1 LNYFQHHIETF
12 YHKTY
17 LTSFKQQLS
26 FEENIFNWMNK
37 AKLNNFFRYKCFY
50 DFHLSVCFRLSPI
63 VSLKWMKS
71 VKNDCFLLI
80 PWSINERRRYLSIFC
95 RSRANLKSLV
105 SFSRWIEV
113 KESGLWNNNFFYY
126 KFREIFVFVSHRLL
140 LDVSFKNVICCFF
153 GWMPNDLQRKVVK
166 TSSIKNLKL

>member
-1 LNYFQHHIETF
+1 
-12 YHKTY
+12 
-17 LTSFKQQLS
+17 
-26 FEENIFNWMNK
+26 
-37 AKLNNFFRYKCFY
+37 
-50 DFHLSVCFRLSPI
+50 
-63 VSLKWMKS
+63 MKS

-166 TSSIKNLKL
+166 TSSIKNQKLWSQWQRPMRQTTLCRKGEGDQQIYIFFTSERSIIGWKRSFSSTVLVRLSLNKMF